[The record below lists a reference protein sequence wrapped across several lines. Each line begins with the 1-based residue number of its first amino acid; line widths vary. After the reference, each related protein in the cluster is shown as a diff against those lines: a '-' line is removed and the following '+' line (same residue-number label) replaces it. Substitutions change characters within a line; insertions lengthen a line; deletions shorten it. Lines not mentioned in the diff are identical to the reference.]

1 MFIKLTKGIESIYV
15 NVNKVFYL
23 SQCMTNKKTLLEMTN
38 NNFVT
43 VNESPEEILQLIK
56 GTYLNV

>member
-1 MFIKLTKGIESIYV
+1 MD
-15 NVNKVFYL
+15 
-23 SQCMTNKKTLLEMTN
+23 KKTLLEMTN

-43 VNESPEEILQLIK
+43 VKESPEEILQLIK